1 MTTKDPMTITLGY
14 DLPFRA
20 NAFTTPD
27 DVLRIRVRC
36 KPGTRRK
43 ALLQVEAHGVVFVDA
58 ALFGMGAGAR
68 VPPRLHPRSI
78 DDVLRVSI
86 GTTIR
91 EEVLLEAP
99 VIVDPSYVT
108 VLLHKLLGLSAL
120 VPIEEVTVELP
131 GLTAARE
138 PIPIRRSDRSE
149 LPEIYLPL
157 PFAFEDENSSS
168 GSRGCTL
175 SILYE
180 MPPNEPQLERLRD
193 GLCPFIAQALQ
204 GGFISPAMGPDNYFI
219 GADVD
224 DVAVHDDQV
233 TWVIEIC
240 DIAAD
245 GLNALVNFLAAY
257 HQQVAPLR
265 EVILE

>member
-1 MTTKDPMTITLGY
+1 MTITIGY
-14 DLPFRA
+14 DLPFHA
-20 NAFTTPD
+20 TAFTTPD
-27 DVLRIRVRC
+27 DALRIRVRC
-36 KPGTRRK
+36 KPGTPIK
-43 ALLQVEAHGVVFVDA
+43 GLLQIQTHVAIFLEA

-68 VPPRLHPRSI
+68 VSPRMDRRTI
-78 DDVLRVSI
+78 DDVLYV
-86 GTTIR
+86 TTHDADHP
-91 EEVLLEAP
+91 EVDMQAP
-99 VIVDPSYVT
+99 VVVDPSYVT
-108 VLLHKLLGLSAL
+108 VLLHKLLGLSEL
-120 VPIEEVTVELP
+120 VEIEAVTVELP
-131 GLTAARE
+131 GLSATRD
-138 PIPIRRSDRSE
+138 PITIRRSDRSE

-175 SILYE
+175 YILYE
-180 MPPNEPQLERLRD
+180 MPPNEPQLERLRH
-193 GLCPFIAQALQ
+193 GLGPFIAQALQ

-219 GADVD
+219 SADVN

-233 TWVIEIC
+233 TWVMEIC